1 VVSTLLV
8 SLAACKEGEKVKK
21 ETKSSQ
27 GRKEGREMRRMERA
41 GKRVSKNTLEKCY
54 KTTSIDGF

>member
-41 GKRVSKNTLEKCY
+41 GKRVSKIHLKSATKRLPLMD
-54 KTTSIDGF
+54 S